1 MRAVHWQVLQVDSG
15 PIESY
20 IKIKKRKFSM
30 LPIQLESH
38 WLLATSYALGL
49 YASTLAVAYFL
60 TRFPFVAG
68 QTTGAQGRYGA
79 LDGFRGVLAVGV
91 FVHHSFA
98 AYGYFVTG
106 RWEWSSSPVLNHL
119 GQTTVALFFMITGF
133 LFTLKSM
140 SPTIDWK
147 ALYVSRFARLFPLYA
162 LIVCVLFVTV
172 FVLSGGVLH
181 ESGAV
186 LLREFLQWLA
196 FVCFGRPDINALPM
210 TWTLIAGVNWS
221 LRYEIAFYIAAV
233 PALYLLSRKFSSRA
247 LFPGSLA
254 LLVVVLV
261 LRGVLRQES
270 GHGLYAT
277 HFLGGIVAA
286 YGYRQPR
293 VSQLISSW
301 FFRFCAGASIVI
313 LLFFENS
320 YGYQSVIVT
329 VLIFLAVVGGLSG
342 FGLLHTRAALW
353 LGDISYGIYLLHGL
367 ILWTTLS
374 ALKAAGSL
382 ESIDLVHYAGLMV
395 CVGAAVVGLASLS
408 YICLEKPVMERAGQW
423 SRMRRAPRSLKAV

>member
-1 MRAVHWQVLQVDSG
+1 
-15 PIESY
+15 
-20 IKIKKRKFSM
+20 M
-30 LPIQLESH
+30 LPFQLESH
-38 WLLATSYALGL
+38 WLLATTYALGL
-49 YASTLAVAYFL
+49 YASTLAVAYLL
-60 TRFPFVAG
+60 TRLPLVAA
-68 QTTGAQGRYGA
+68 QTTGPQGRYGA

-147 ALYVSRFARLFPLYA
+147 ALYLSRFARLFPLYA
-162 LIVCVLFVTV
+162 LIVCVLFAAV
-172 FVLSGGVLH
+172 FVLSGGVLR

-221 LRYEIAFYIAAV
+221 LRYEVAFYMFAV
-233 PALYLLSRKFSSRA
+233 PALYFLARIFSARA
-247 LFPGSLA
+247 LFWGSLA
-254 LLVVVLV
+254 LLLAMLV
-261 LRGVLRQES
+261 FRSVLRQES
-270 GHGLYAT
+270 GHALYAT

-286 YGYRQPR
+286 YAYRQPR
-293 VSQLISSW
+293 ISQQIRTRV
-301 FFRFCAGASIVI
+301 FRLFAGASVAV
-313 LLFFENS
+313 LFFFENS
-320 YGYQSVIVT
+320 YGYPSIIVT

-342 FGLLHTRAALW
+342 FGLFHTRAALW
-353 LGDISYGIYLLHGL
+353 LGDISYGIYLIHGL
-367 ILWTTLS
+367 VLWTTLS
-374 ALKAAGSL
+374 ALKAAGTL
-382 ESIDLVHYAGLMV
+382 ESMSLLPYAGLMV
-395 CVGAAVVGLASLS
+395 CVGAVVVGLASLS
-408 YICLEKPVMERAGQW
+408 YICLEKPVMERAGKW
-423 SRMRRAPRSLKAV
+423 GRLRRTPRSFEAV

>member
-1 MRAVHWQVLQVDSG
+1 MS
-15 PIESY
+15 
-20 IKIKKRKFSM
+20 
-30 LPIQLESH
+30 PIQLESH
-38 WLLATSYALGL
+38 WLLATSYALVL
-49 YASTLAVAYFL
+49 YAATLVAAYSL
-60 TRFPFVAG
+60 TRLPFVAA
-68 QTTGAQGRYGA
+68 QVTSAQGRYGA

-98 AYGYFVTG
+98 AYGYFITG

-147 ALYVSRFARLFPLYA
+147 ALYVSRFARLSPLYA
-162 LIVCVLFVTV
+162 LIVCVIFATV
-172 FVLSGGVLH
+172 FVLSGGVLR

-221 LRYEIAFYIAAV
+221 LRYEVAFYVGAV
-233 PALYLLSRKFSSRA
+233 PVLYLLSRMFSPRA
-247 LFPGSLA
+247 LFLGSLA
-254 LLVVVLV
+254 LLVVMLV
-261 LRGVLRQES
+261 LRGAMRQES

-286 YGYRQPR
+286 YAYRQPR
-293 VSQLISSW
+293 IGQLIRTR
-301 FFRFCAGASIVI
+301 FFRFLAGTSVAI

-329 VLIFLAVVGGLSG
+329 VLIFLGVVGGLSG

-353 LGDISYGIYLLHGL
+353 LGDISYGIYLIHGL
-367 ILWTTLS
+367 VLWTTLS
-374 ALKAAGSL
+374 ALKAAGTL
-382 ESIDLVHYAGLMV
+382 ESIDLVHYAGLMA
-395 CVGAAVVGLASLS
+395 CVGAAVMGLASLS

-423 SRMRRAPRSLKAV
+423 GRLRRAPRSFKAV